1 MVGVPIEFPNVCE
14 CLKFM
19 HSKENINIH
28 TQVIGVA
35 VGKREDIFPTNRKF
49 IAFENILV
57 YFFSK

>member
-14 CLKFM
+14 CMKFM

-35 VGKREDIFPTNRKF
+35 VGKSEEIFPPNCKF
-49 IAFENILV
+49 LMF
-57 YFFSK
+57 